1 MSSNLL
7 TTLSSE
13 YDSIAKENEKLKS
26 EGLDLLYMSDRWW
39 ALIAL
44 CKECLAT
51 TTEHDSTSGN
61 GGNNKGPWEGG

>member
-26 EGLDLLYMSDRWW
+26 EVSYK
-39 ALIAL
+39 
-44 CKECLAT
+44 KEPGKQIIKIGWGC
-51 TTEHDSTSGN
+51 
-61 GGNNKGPWEGG
+61 GPQRSYYWIY